1 MKGVM
6 QLARKVRLICVVLI
20 VLYIVGRMPFP
31 LLVIPLVGATV
42 IHICNEVEEIRN
54 EKQGKKKK
62 KVAKK
67 STMKKS

>member
-6 QLARKVRLICVVLI
+6 QLARKVRLICVILI

-54 EKQGKKKK
+54 EKSNKRNKKKSIK
-62 KVAKK
+62 KQTKK
-67 STMKKS
+67 S

>member
-31 LLVIPLVGATV
+31 LLVIPLVGATI
-42 IHICNEVEEIRN
+42 IHICNEMEEIRN
-54 EKQGKKKK
+54 EKGKKRNK
-62 KVAKK
+62 KVVKK
-67 STMKKS
+67 STTKKS